1 MIDEFFL
8 QKLERAGYGGM
19 DINRTPMG
27 TQITIRAE
35 KPGMII
41 GKGGKMIRKFTK
53 DLDVRFKMD
62 NPQIDVQEVRK
73 PELNAQMMATRLA
86 NALERGWYF
95 RKAGSSTLQRIMDSG
110 AMGVEIIIA
119 GKLTGPRKR
128 TEKFIAGYIKHCGK
142 PVEELVDVGYARAK
156 KKLGIIGVKVRIM
169 PPGRSP
175 SGPLRPL
182 EAGTLLPKAEA
193 KPAAAPVAAAE
204 VKPAVEAPR
213 RTAAEVEKI
222 IAESEKAQAEEAG
235 STGRRKAARRQR
247 SPRRPPAEARA
258 RLQKPKRPPK
268 LRRSNHGDRQ
278 GKRSKGN
285 DRGQAPEAARR
296 PKERAAEGTRHHI
309 HRRRA
314 GEPWQDQGTQADHR
328 QDPHNTEGGE
338 ALKWRSVKSVDY
350 RTTFAYAKSS

>member
-1 MIDEFFL
+1 LAVEKKFVQDGFKKAMIDEFFL

-41 GKGGKMIRKFTK
+41 GKSGKMIRKFTK

-62 NPQIDVQEVRK
+62 NPQIDVQEVKR

-95 RKAGSSTLQRIMDSG
+95 RKAGQSTLQRIMDSG
-110 AMGVEIIIA
+110 AMGVEIVVA

-169 PPGRSP
+169 PPGSV
-175 SGPLRPL
+175 
-182 EAGTLLPKAEA
+182 LPDHIEVIPPKKEEPKPVEKAA
-193 KPAAAPVAAAE
+193 VPAAE
-204 VKPAVEAPR
+204 VKPSEGA
-213 RTAAEVEKI
+213 AAEVEKI
-222 IAESEKAQAEEAG
+222 IADSEKAAKAEKPEE
-235 STGRRKAARRQR
+235 R
-247 SPRRPPAEARA
+247 PRRPPRRQPQQQQQRRAAPPKQPAEAA
-258 RLQKPKRPPK
+258 AAPAAEAAPVEQPKEEPKR
-268 LRRSNHGDRQ
+268 
-278 GKRSKGN
+278 
-285 DRGQAPEAARR
+285 E
-296 PKERAAEGTRHHI
+296 E
-309 HRRRA
+309 
-314 GEPWQDQGTQADHR
+314 
-328 QDPHNTEGGE
+328 
-338 ALKWRSVKSVDY
+338 
-350 RTTFAYAKSS
+350 

>member
-1 MIDEFFL
+1 MAVEKKFVNDGFKKAMIDEFFL

-110 AMGVEIIIA
+110 AMGVEIIVA

-169 PPGRSP
+169 PPDAVLPDRLDLSK
-175 SGPLRPL
+175 LV
-182 EAGTLLPKAEA
+182 AAPKAEA
-193 KPAAAPVAAAE
+193 RPAAAPVAAAE
-204 VKPAVEAPR
+204 AKPAVEATET
-213 RTAAEVEKI
+213 TAAEVEKI
-222 IAESEKAQAEEAG
+222 IAESEKAQAEEAAAPADAKPK
-235 STGRRKAARRQR
+235 KAKKPKKATAEE
-247 SPRRPPAEARA
+247 SPAAEAETTT
-258 RLQKPKRPPK
+258 
-268 LRRSNHGDRQ
+268 
-278 GKRSKGN
+278 
-285 DRGQAPEAARR
+285 EAK
-296 PKERAAEGTRHHI
+296 KE
-309 HRRRA
+309 
-314 GEPWQDQGTQADHR
+314 
-328 QDPHNTEGGE
+328 
-338 ALKWRSVKSVDY
+338 
-350 RTTFAYAKSS
+350 

>member
-1 MIDEFFL
+1 LAVEKKFVNDGFKKAMIDEFFL

-110 AMGVEIIIA
+110 AMGVEIVIA

-169 PPGRSP
+169 PPDAVLPDRISVA
-175 SGPLRPL
+175 SLQAA
-182 EAGTLLPKAEA
+182 EAANKAEA
-193 KPAAAPVAAAE
+193 KAKAATVVAPAAAE
-204 VKPAVEAPR
+204 VKPETAETET
-213 RTAAEVEKI
+213 TAAEVEKI
-222 IAESEKAQAEEAG
+222 IAESEKAQAAEA
-235 STGRRKAARRQR
+235 A
-247 SPRRPPAEARA
+247 PAEA
-258 RLQKPKRPPK
+258 KPKKAKKPK
-268 LRRSNHGDRQ
+268 T
-278 GKRSKGN
+278 
-285 DRGQAPEAARR
+285 AE
-296 PKERAAEGTRHHI
+296 PKPKAAEAVKPAETP
-309 HRRRA
+309 A
-314 GEPWQDQGTQADHR
+314 
-328 QDPHNTEGGE
+328 TEE
-338 ALKWRSVKSVDY
+338 KKE
-350 RTTFAYAKSS
+350 

>member
-1 MIDEFFL
+1 MAVEKKFVQDGFKKAMIDEFFL
-8 QKLERAGYGGM
+8 EKLERAGYGGM

-41 GKGGKMIRKFTK
+41 GKSGKMIRKFTK
-53 DLDVRFKMD
+53 DLDVRFKLD
-62 NPQIDVQEVRK
+62 NPQIDVQEVKK

-169 PPGRSP
+169 PPG
-175 SGPLRPL
+175 
-182 EAGTLLPKAEA
+182 ALLPDKIAIA
-193 KPAAAPVAAAE
+193 APQAAPVGASVPREMSPAVGTEPEAKAAA
-204 VKPAVEAPR
+204 AVPVQAET
-213 RTAAEVEKI
+213 TAQEVEKI
-222 IAESEKAQAEEAG
+222 IADSQAAEAAAPKAEKP
-235 STGRRKAARRQR
+235 ARARPPR
-247 SPRRPPAEARA
+247 ARRPPRKEGEAKAAPKPAESQAEASAAPAAPPEEPRA
-258 RLQKPKRPPK
+258 
-268 LRRSNHGDRQ
+268 G
-278 GKRSKGN
+278 
-285 DRGQAPEAARR
+285 
-296 PKERAAEGTRHHI
+296 AAEPK
-309 HRRRA
+309 A
-314 GEPWQDQGTQADHR
+314 DEPKGD
-328 QDPHNTEGGE
+328 E
-338 ALKWRSVKSVDY
+338 
-350 RTTFAYAKSS
+350 

>member
-1 MIDEFFL
+1 LAVEKKFVNDGFKKAMIDEFFL

-169 PPGRSP
+169 PPDAVLPDRLDLSKLVP
-175 SGPLRPL
+175 
-182 EAGTLLPKAEA
+182 LPKAEA
-193 KPAAAPVAAAE
+193 KPAAAPVAA
-204 VKPAVEAPR
+204 VEAKPVTEATEG
-213 RTAAEVEKI
+213 TAAEVEKI
-222 IAESEKAQAEEAG
+222 IAESEKAQAEEAAAPADAKPK
-235 STGRRKAARRQR
+235 KAKKPKKA
-247 SPRRPPAEARA
+247 PAEEGA
-258 RLQKPKRPPK
+258 
-268 LRRSNHGDRQ
+268 
-278 GKRSKGN
+278 
-285 DRGQAPEAARR
+285 
-296 PKERAAEGTRHHI
+296 AAESEAT
-309 HRRRA
+309 
-314 GEPWQDQGTQADHR
+314 
-328 QDPHNTEGGE
+328 TE
-338 ALKWRSVKSVDY
+338 
-350 RTTFAYAKSS
+350 AKQE